1 MSESVPPISQ
11 EVLYYNSSSQIA
23 GNTALTFDT
32 RYNGTRL
39 DTGNLLV
46 SNRSLLGGDVGIRTA
61 TPRGALEVTGNS
73 IITSKGSSSQNT
85 NEFGLNGNYDSL
97 SIVSPVG
104 LGLNGTTSIFFGL
117 NSLIY
122 YPVAR
127 IVAADNGNYS
137 GSLAFQIGN
146 GQQLHQQMRLT
157 MDGILSGNAAFLY
170 KKQLV
175 DQTIYNIAL
184 DFGSVT
190 NSTSIIDVYVTLQE
204 TTSSTVHMVKFTLF
218 LGVDIFITGI
228 SIQSSG
234 AVPIISIKSIKIV
247 GSKVLVGYSAGVSYN
262 ATVNYMV
269 YGPAAT
275 LIPSISLTTND
286 PGVVSVPGKPS
297 NLSATILS
305 DTSILLNWNS
315 VASGGSVISG
325 YSIRETNLEK
335 SVDNS
340 GNLIIDAS
348 NTYTITSLNVIT
360 NTEITI
366 SGLTRGVTYTFI
378 IKAKNSI
385 GYSEESL
392 PISAT
397 PAVVPVAPTN
407 IVATGGNALAN
418 ITWSA
423 SSDNGGSPIIS
434 YRITSTPGNNRLTVG
449 NVTSARFAGLTN
461 GTPYTFTVS
470 AINTIGSSV
479 ESTSS
484 NSITPLSAPSAPTIT
499 TVTPGVGSITVE
511 WSEPDNGGTP
521 ITGYTVGD
529 VIGNSADSSV
539 TIDASGN
546 ILSSLV
552 PDPTNTQLITNA
564 SLISARKITITGLT
578 ASSLYS
584 FRVSATNIVGTSD
597 DSTASSETST
607 LGVPGAPT
615 ITNAAAGARSAV
627 ITWTAPTSTGGSPIT
642 LYTITSTP
650 GNITATSSTV
660 TPTTVSGLSDN
671 TSYTFVIKATNSAG
685 DSLDSDPSS
694 SIITFNLPGVPTGLS
709 ATSSTGAIL
718 LSWTAPANTG
728 GTPITGYNIYDASG
742 NIYNSSTNAFVSDT
756 GLITTT
762 SNLTINITGL
772 TDGSTYTFSIKAVNL
787 AGLSSAVS
795 FASITLGL
803 PTAPLNFSGV
813 SGNTQ
818 IIFSWQVPSSN
829 GGSPITGYQIA
840 DSSGNIVYDG
850 TGNIAITTTITGLT
864 NGTSYIYKISALNS
878 RGASS
883 YSAPITVI
891 AGLPATPIGFSAVA
905 GDKSVTLSWS
915 ASSGNGSSIVGY
927 RVFLSSGVLY
937 EANGTTVFTPA
948 GPLYDSSGA
957 LVVDT
962 STVYSTTSGLTITL
976 SSNFNNGV
984 QYTFAVYGA
993 NTYGQSSLPT
1003 FVSVTPGLPDTPSNL
1018 TASTGNSFVALSWT
1032 APSSGLTPSSYL
1044 ISYST
1049 TSISSSSTNAIING
1063 LTNGSPYT
1071 FKVNSV
1077 NANGNSVNYVSI
1089 SATPFTTP
1097 GVPVNIILS
1106 STNTTGTISWQAP
1119 VSDGGSSILGYK
1131 IYDSSG
1137 NIYDTSGNVVADTGS
1152 IYTTNPSTF
1161 TYTING
1167 LTVNQTYI
1175 FNLKASNAAGNS
1187 IASAL
1192 TIKTGVPGTPN
1203 NLTAIPGDT
1212 IVLLTW
1218 TAPSAG
1224 TPTGYRIEYSG
1235 TSETTASNV
1244 LTKTITGLVNTRQYT
1259 FSVFAT
1265 SSSGDSLVP
1274 AIINAT
1280 PGLPYAPTGLNG
1292 YAGTGSVTLSWTA
1305 PSVTGGSAITGYQ
1318 VGYTIGSGTS
1328 ITDIPNITTTNAII
1342 SGLTSATSHT
1352 FTIKT
1357 KNANGNSLSSASI
1370 TLIPA

>member
-11 EVLYYNSSSQIA
+11 EVLYYNSSRQIA
-23 GNTALTFDT
+23 GNTALTLDT
-32 RYNGTRL
+32 EYNGTRL

-46 SNRSLLGGDVGIRTA
+46 TNRSLLSGDVGIRTA
-61 TPRGALEVTGNS
+61 TPRGALEVTGNT

-97 SIVSPVG
+97 SLVSPVG

-157 MDGILSGNAAFLY
+157 MDGIISGNAAFLY
-170 KKQLV
+170 KKQLL

-184 DFGSVT
+184 DFSSVA
-190 NSTSIIDVYVTLQE
+190 NSTSIFDIYITLQE
-204 TTSSTVHMVKFTLF
+204 TTTSTVHMVKFTAF

-234 AVPIISIKSIKIV
+234 AAPIISIKSIKV
-247 GSKVLVGYSAGVSYN
+247 AGSKVLVSYSAGVSYN
-262 ATVNYMV
+262 VTINYMI
-269 YGPAAT
+269 YGPAAV
-275 LIPSISLTTND
+275 LFPSIVLMTND
-286 PGVVSVPGKPS
+286 AGVVSVPGKPS
-297 NLSATILS
+297 NLSVTILS
-305 DTSILLNWNS
+305 DTSILLNWDAVS
-315 VASGGSVISG
+315 SGGSVITG
-325 YSIRETNLEK
+325 YSIKETGLTK

-340 GNLIIDAS
+340 GNLISDATYLITLSAVIID
-348 NTYTITSLNVIT
+348 TQ
-360 NTEITI
+360 ITI
-366 SGLTRGVTYTFI
+366 IGLTRGVTYTFI
-378 IKAKNSI
+378 VKAKNSV
-385 GYSEESL
+385 GFSEESL
-392 PISAT
+392 AISAT

-423 SSDNGGSPIIS
+423 SSDNGGSDITS
-434 YRITSTPGNNRLTVG
+434 YTITSTPGNNRLTVG
-449 NVTSARFAGLTN
+449 NVTNARFSGLTN
-461 GTPYTFTVS
+461 GTPYTFTVL
-470 AINTIGSSV
+470 AINSIGSSV
-479 ESTSS
+479 QSTSS
-484 NSITPLSAPSAPTIT
+484 NSVTPLSAPSAPTIT

-511 WSEPDNGGTP
+511 WSEPDDGGTP

-529 VIGNSADSSV
+529 AIGNSADSSV
-539 TIDASGN
+539 TIDGSGN
-546 ILSSLV
+546 ISSGLV
-552 PDPTNTQLITNA
+552 ADPTNTQIITNA

-578 ASSLYS
+578 PGSLYS

-627 ITWTAPTSTGGSPIT
+627 ITWTAPASDGGSPIT

-694 SIITFNLPGVPTGLS
+694 SITTFNLPGVPTGLT
-709 ATSSTGAIL
+709 ATSSTGAISL
-718 LSWTAPANTG
+718 TWVAPTNTG

-756 GLITTT
+756 GSITTT
-762 SNLTINITGL
+762 SNLSINITGL
-772 TDGSTYTFSIKAVNL
+772 TDGSTYAFSIKAVNL

-813 SGNTQ
+813 SANTQ
-818 IIFSWQVPSSN
+818 ITFSWQVPTSN
-829 GGSPITGYQIA
+829 GGSPITGYKIA
-840 DSSGNIVYDG
+840 DSTDAIVYDG
-850 TGNIAITTTITGLT
+850 TGNTAITTTITGLT

-883 YSAPITVI
+883 YSAPITII
-891 AGLPATPIGFSAVA
+891 AGLPATPTGFSAVA

-937 EANGTTVFTPA
+937 EADGTTVFTPA
-948 GPLYDSSGA
+948 GPLYNSSGA

-1003 FVSVTPGLPDTPSNL
+1003 FVSVTPGLPDTPTNL

-1097 GVPVNIILS
+1097 GVPVNILLS

-1131 IYDSSG
+1131 IYDPSG
-1137 NIYDTSGNVVADTGS
+1137 NIYDPSGNVVADTGS
-1152 IYTTNPSTF
+1152 IYTTDPSTL
-1161 TYTING
+1161 TYTITG
-1167 LTVNQTYI
+1167 LTVSQTYT

-1203 NLTAIPGDT
+1203 NLTATPGNT
-1212 IVLLTW
+1212 SVSLTW

-1244 LTKTITGLVNTRQYT
+1244 LTTTITGLVNTRQYT

-1265 SSSGDSLVP
+1265 TSNGDSLVP

-1292 YAGTGSVTLSWTA
+1292 YVGTGSVTLSWTA

-1328 ITDIPNITTTNAII
+1328 VTDIPNITTTNTII
-1342 SGLTSATSHT
+1342 SGLTSATAHT

>member
-1 MSESVPPISQ
+1 MSETVPPIPQ

-23 GNTALTFDT
+23 GNTALTLDT

-46 SNRSLLGGDVGIRTA
+46 GNRSLLGGDVGIRTA
-61 TPRGALEVTGNS
+61 TPRGALEVTGNT

-97 SIVSPVG
+97 SLVSPVG

-127 IVAADNGNYS
+127 IVGADNGNYS

-146 GQQLHQQMRLT
+146 GQQLYQQMRLT
-157 MDGILSGNAAFLY
+157 MDGIISGNAAFLY
-170 KKQLV
+170 KKQLL

-184 DFGSVT
+184 DFSSIA
-190 NSTSIIDVYVTLQE
+190 NSTSIIDVYVTFQE
-204 TTSSTVHMVKFTLF
+204 TTASIVHMVKFTLF
-218 LGVDIFITGI
+218 LGVDIFITDI

-234 AVPIISIKSIKIV
+234 AAPIISIKSMKVI
-247 GSKVLVGYSAGVSYN
+247 GSKILVGYSAGISYN
-262 ATVNYMV
+262 ATVNYMI
-269 YGPAAT
+269 YGPAAV
-275 LIPSISLTTND
+275 LFPSIVLMTND
-286 PGVVSVPGKPS
+286 VGVVSVPGKPS
-297 NLSATILS
+297 NLSVTILS
-305 DTSILLNWNS
+305 DTSILLNWDS
-315 VASGGSVISG
+315 VSSGGSVITG
-325 YSIRETNLEK
+325 YSIKETSLTK

-340 GNLIIDAS
+340 GNLISDAI
-348 NTYTITSLNVIT
+348 YLITSTAVIT
-360 NTEITI
+360 DTQITI
-366 SGLTRGVTYTFI
+366 IGLTRGVTYAFT
-378 IKAKNSI
+378 IKAKNSV

-407 IVATGGNALAN
+407 VAATGGNAIAN
-418 ITWSA
+418 ITWTS

-434 YRITSTPGNNRLTVG
+434 YRITSIPGNNKLTVG
-449 NVTSARFAGLTN
+449 NVTSAIFAGLTN
-461 GTPYTFTVS
+461 GTTYVFTVS
-470 AINTIGSSV
+470 AINSIGSSV
-479 ESTSS
+479 ESASS
-484 NSITPLSAPSAPTIT
+484 NSVTPLSAPSPPTIT
-499 TVTPGVGSITVE
+499 SVTPGVGSITIE
-511 WSEPDNGGTP
+511 WSEPDNGGTA
-521 ITGYTVGD
+521 ITGYIVGD
-529 VIGNSADSSV
+529 AIGNSASSSV
-539 TIDASGN
+539 TIDGSGN
-546 ILSSLV
+546 ISSSLV
-552 PDPTNTQLITNA
+552 ADPTNTEVITNA
-564 SLISARKITITGLT
+564 SLISSRKITITGLT
-578 ASSLYS
+578 PGLLYS
-584 FRVSATNIVGTSD
+584 FRVSARNIVGTSD
-597 DSTASSETST
+597 DSTPSSETST

-615 ITNAAAGARSAV
+615 ITSAVAGARSAI
-627 ITWTAPTSTGGSPIT
+627 ITWTAPSSNGGSPIT

-650 GNITATSSTV
+650 DNITATSSTV
-660 TPTTVSGLSDN
+660 TPTTVSGLSNN

-694 SIITFNLPGVPTGLS
+694 SITTFDLPGVPTGLS
-709 ATSSTGAIL
+709 ATSSAGTITL
-718 LSWTAPANTG
+718 TWVAPTNTG
-728 GTPITGYNIYDASG
+728 GTPITGYNIYDTSG

-756 GLITTT
+756 GSITTIG
-762 SNLTINITGL
+762 NILTINITGL
-772 TDGSTYTFSIKAVNL
+772 TEGSTYTFSIKAVNL
-787 AGLSSAVS
+787 AGLSSSVS
-795 FASITLGL
+795 FTSITLGL

-818 IIFSWQVPSSN
+818 IIFSWQAPAST

-840 DSSGNIVYDG
+840 DSSGTIVYDG
-850 TGNIAITTTITGLT
+850 TANTGITRTITGLQ
-864 NGTSYIYKISALNS
+864 NGTSYIYKIAALNS
-878 RGASS
+878 RGASA

-891 AGLPATPIGFSAVA
+891 AGLPTTPTGFSTVA

-927 RVFLSSGVLY
+927 RVFLSNGILY

-957 LVVDT
+957 LVLD
-962 STVYSTTSGLTITL
+962 SSSVYTTTSALTITL

-984 QYTFAVYGA
+984 QYTFSVYGA
-993 NTYGQSSLPT
+993 NTYGQSSLPA
-1003 FVSVTPGLPDTPSNL
+1003 FVSVTPGLPDTPTNL
-1018 TASTGNSFVALSWT
+1018 TASTGNGLVSLSWT
-1032 APSSGLTPSSYL
+1032 APSSGPTPSSYL
-1044 ISYST
+1044 ISYPST
-1049 TSISSSSTNAIING
+1049 TVTSNSTNAVINN

-1077 NANGNSVNYVSI
+1077 NTNGNSVNYVSI

-1097 GVPVNIILS
+1097 GVPVNILLS
-1106 STNTTGTISWQAP
+1106 STDTTGTISWQAP
-1119 VSDGGSSILGYK
+1119 ISDGGSSILGYK

-1137 NIYDTSGNVVADTGS
+1137 SIYDTSGNVVADTGS

-1161 TYTING
+1161 TYTISG
-1167 LTVNQTYI
+1167 LTVNQTYT

-1187 IASAL
+1187 LGSVL
-1192 TIKTGVPGTPN
+1192 TIKTGVPGTPI

-1212 IVLLTW
+1212 SVVLTW
-1218 TAPSAG
+1218 TAPTTG

-1235 TSETTASNV
+1235 TSETTASNI
-1244 LTKTITGLVNTRQYT
+1244 LTKTLTGLVNTRQYT

-1265 SSSGDSLVP
+1265 TSNGDSLVP

-1292 YAGTGSVTLSWTA
+1292 YVGTGSVTLSWTA

-1328 ITDIPNITTTNAII
+1328 VTDIPNITTTTASI
-1342 SGLTSATSHT
+1342 SGLTSGTSYT

>member
-1 MSESVPPISQ
+1 MSESVPPISK
-11 EVLYYNSSSQIA
+11 EVLYYNSSRQIA
-23 GNTALTFDT
+23 GNTALTLDT
-32 RYNGTRL
+32 EYNGTRL

-46 SNRSLLGGDVGIRTA
+46 TNRSLLSGDVGIRTA
-61 TPRGALEVTGNS
+61 TPRGALEVTGNT
-73 IITSKGSSSQNT
+73 IITSKGSSSQST

-97 SIVSPVG
+97 SLVSPVG

-127 IVAADNGNYS
+127 IVGADNGNYS

-146 GQQLHQQMRLT
+146 GQQLYQQMRLT
-157 MDGILSGNAAFLY
+157 MDGIISGNAAFLY
-170 KKQLV
+170 KKQLL

-184 DFGSVT
+184 DFSSVA
-190 NSTSIIDVYVTLQE
+190 NSTSIFDIYITLQE
-204 TTSSTVHMVKFTLF
+204 TTTSTVHMVKFTAF

-234 AVPIISIKSIKIV
+234 AIPIISIKSIKVI
-247 GSKVLVGYSAGVSYN
+247 GSKVLVSYSAGVSYN
-262 ATVNYMV
+262 ATVNYMI
-269 YGPAAT
+269 YGPAAV
-275 LIPSISLTTND
+275 LFPSIILMTND
-286 PGVVSVPGKPS
+286 AGVVSVPGKPS
-297 NLSATILS
+297 NLLVTILS
-305 DTSILLNWNS
+305 DTSILLNWDTVS
-315 VASGGSVISG
+315 SGGSIITG
-325 YSIRETNLEK
+325 YSIKESGLTK

-340 GNLIIDAS
+340 GNLISDA
-348 NTYTITSLNVIT
+348 TYVITSSAVIIDT
-360 NTEITI
+360 QITI
-366 SGLTRGVTYTFI
+366 IGLTRGVTYVFTI
-378 IKAKNSI
+378 QAKNSV

-407 IVATGGNALAN
+407 VVATGGSAIAN

-423 SSDNGGSPIIS
+423 SSDNGGSSIIS
-434 YRITSTPGNNRLTVG
+434 HRITSTPGNNRLIVG
-449 NVTSARFAGLTN
+449 NVTNAVFAGLTN
-461 GTPYTFTVS
+461 GTVYTFTVS
-470 AINTIGSSV
+470 AVNSIGSSI
-479 ESTSS
+479 ESASS
-484 NSITPLSAPSAPTIT
+484 NSVTPLSAPSPPTIT
-499 TVTPGVGSITVE
+499 SVTPGVGSITIE
-511 WSEPDNGGTP
+511 WSESDNGGTD
-521 ITGYTVGD
+521 ITGYIVGD
-529 VIGNSADSSV
+529 AIGNSASSSV
-539 TIDASGN
+539 TIDGSGN
-546 ILSSLV
+546 ISSSLV
-552 PDPTNTQLITNA
+552 ADPTNAEVITNA
-564 SLISARKITITGLT
+564 SLISSRKITITGLT
-578 ASSLYS
+578 PGSLYS
-584 FRVSATNIVGTSD
+584 FRVSARNIVGTSD
-597 DSTASSETST
+597 DSTPSSETST

-615 ITNAAAGARSAV
+615 ITSAVAGARSAI
-627 ITWTAPTSTGGSPIT
+627 ITWTAPSSNGGSPIT

-660 TPTTVSGLSDN
+660 TPTTISGLSNN

-694 SIITFNLPGVPTGLS
+694 SITTFDLPGVPTGLS
-709 ATSSTGAIL
+709 ATTSAGTIT
-718 LSWTAPANTG
+718 LSWVAPTSTG

-756 GLITTT
+756 GSITTIG
-762 SNLTINITGL
+762 NILTINITGL
-772 TDGSTYTFSIKAVNL
+772 IEGSTYTFSVKAVNL

-795 FASITLGL
+795 FGSITLGL

-818 IIFSWQVPSSN
+818 ITFSWQAPAST

-840 DSSGNIVYDG
+840 DSSGTIVYNG
-850 TGNIAITTTITGLT
+850 TGNIAITTIITSLQ
-864 NGTSYIYKISALNS
+864 NGTSYIYKIAALNA
-878 RGASS
+878 RGASA

-891 AGLPATPIGFSAVA
+891 AGLPATPTGFSAVA

-927 RVFLSSGVLY
+927 RVFLSNGRLF
-937 EANGTTVFTPA
+937 EADGTTVFTPA
-948 GPLYDSSGA
+948 GPLYNSSGA
-957 LVVDT
+957 LVVD
-962 STVYSTTSGLTITL
+962 SSSVYTTTSGLTITL
-976 SSNFNNGV
+976 SSNFNNAV
-984 QYTFAVYGA
+984 QYTFSVYGA
-993 NTYGQSSLPT
+993 NTYGQSSLPA
-1003 FVSVTPGLPDTPSNL
+1003 FVSVTPGLPDTPTNL
-1018 TASTGNSFVALSWT
+1018 TASTGNGLVSLSWT
-1032 APSSGLTPSSYL
+1032 APSSGPTPSSYL
-1044 ISYST
+1044 ISYSST
-1049 TSISSSSTNAIING
+1049 TVSTSSTSAVING
-1063 LTNGSPYT
+1063 LINGSPYT

-1077 NANGNSVNYVSI
+1077 NTNGNSVNYVSI

-1097 GVPVNIILS
+1097 GVPVNILLS
-1106 STNTTGTISWQAP
+1106 STDTTGTISWQAP
-1119 VSDGGSSILGYK
+1119 ISDGGSSILGYK

-1152 IYTTNPSTF
+1152 IYTTNTN
-1161 TYTING
+1161 TYTITG
-1167 LTVNQTYI
+1167 LTVSQTYT

-1187 IASAL
+1187 LGSVL
-1192 TIKTGVPGTPN
+1192 TIKTGVPGTPI

-1212 IVLLTW
+1212 TVVLTW
-1218 TAPSAG
+1218 AAPTTG

-1265 SSSGDSLVP
+1265 TSNGDSLVP
-1274 AIINAT
+1274 AIINAS

-1292 YAGTGSVTLSWTA
+1292 YVGTGSVTLSWTA

-1328 ITDIPNITTTNAII
+1328 ITDVPNITTTNATI
-1342 SGLTSATSHT
+1342 SGLTSGTSHT

>member
-11 EVLYYNSSSQIA
+11 EVLYYNSSRQIA
-23 GNTALTFDT
+23 GNTALTLDT
-32 RYNGTRL
+32 EYNGTRL

-46 SNRSLLGGDVGIRTA
+46 TNRSLLSGDVGIRTA
-61 TPRGALEVTGNS
+61 TPRGALEVTGNT

-97 SIVSPVG
+97 SLVSPVG

-157 MDGILSGNAAFLY
+157 MDGIISGNAAFLY
-170 KKQLV
+170 KKQLL

-184 DFGSVT
+184 DFSSVA
-190 NSTSIIDVYVTLQE
+190 NSTSIFDIYITLQE
-204 TTSSTVHMVKFTLF
+204 TTTSTVHMVKFTAF

-234 AVPIISIKSIKIV
+234 AAPIISIKSIKV
-247 GSKVLVGYSAGVSYN
+247 AGSKVLVSYSAGVSYN
-262 ATVNYMV
+262 VTINYMI
-269 YGPAAT
+269 YGPAAV
-275 LIPSISLTTND
+275 LFPSIVLMTND
-286 PGVVSVPGKPS
+286 AGVVSVPGKPS
-297 NLSATILS
+297 NLSVTILS
-305 DTSILLNWNS
+305 DTSILLNWDAVS
-315 VASGGSVISG
+315 SGGSVITG
-325 YSIRETNLEK
+325 YSIKETGLTK

-340 GNLIIDAS
+340 GNLISDATYLITLSAVIID
-348 NTYTITSLNVIT
+348 TQ
-360 NTEITI
+360 ITI
-366 SGLTRGVTYTFI
+366 IGLTRGVTYVFTI
-378 IKAKNSI
+378 QAKNSV
-385 GYSEESL
+385 GFSEESL
-392 PISAT
+392 AISAT

-418 ITWSA
+418 ITWLA
-423 SSDNGGSPIIS
+423 SSDNGGSDITS
-434 YRITSTPGNNRLTVG
+434 YTITSTPGNNRLTVG
-449 NVTSARFAGLTN
+449 NVTNARFSGLTN
-461 GTPYTFTVS
+461 GTPYTFTVL
-470 AINTIGSSV
+470 AINSIGSSV
-479 ESTSS
+479 QSTSS
-484 NSITPLSAPSAPTIT
+484 NSVTPLSAPSAPTIT
-499 TVTPGVGSITVE
+499 TVTPGVGSITIE
-511 WSEPDNGGTP
+511 WSEPDDGGTP

-529 VIGNSADSSV
+529 AIGNSADSSV
-539 TIDASGN
+539 TIDGSGN
-546 ILSSLV
+546 ISSGLV
-552 PDPTNTQLITNA
+552 ADPTNTQIITNA

-578 ASSLYS
+578 PGSLYS

-627 ITWTAPTSTGGSPIT
+627 ITWTAPASDGGSPIT

-694 SIITFNLPGVPTGLS
+694 SITTFNLPGVPTGLT

-795 FASITLGL
+795 FGSITLGL

-813 SGNTQ
+813 SANTQ
-818 IIFSWQVPSSN
+818 ITFSWQVPTSN
-829 GGSPITGYQIA
+829 GGSPITGYKIA
-840 DSSGNIVYDG
+840 DSTDAIVYDG
-850 TGNIAITTTITGLT
+850 TGNTAITTTITGLT

-883 YSAPITVI
+883 YSAPITII
-891 AGLPATPIGFSAVA
+891 AGLPATPTGFSAVA

-937 EANGTTVFTPA
+937 EADGTTVFTPA
-948 GPLYDSSGA
+948 GPLYNSSSA

-1018 TASTGNSFVALSWT
+1018 TASTGNGLVSLSWT
-1032 APSSGLTPSSYL
+1032 APSSGPTPSSYL
-1044 ISYST
+1044 ISYPST
-1049 TSISSSSTNAIING
+1049 TVTTNSTNAVINN

-1097 GVPVNIILS
+1097 GVPVNILLS
-1106 STNTTGTISWQAP
+1106 STDTTGTISWQAP
-1119 VSDGGSSILGYK
+1119 ISDGGSSILGYK

-1137 NIYDTSGNVVADTGS
+1137 SIYDTSGNIVADTGS

-1161 TYTING
+1161 TYTISG
-1167 LTVNQTYI
+1167 LTVNQTYT

-1187 IASAL
+1187 LGSVL

-1203 NLTAIPGDT
+1203 NLTATPGNT
-1212 IVLLTW
+1212 SVSLTW

-1265 SSSGDSLVP
+1265 TSNGDSLVP
-1274 AIINAT
+1274 AIINAS

-1292 YAGTGSVTLSWTA
+1292 YVGTGSVTLSWTA

-1328 ITDIPNITTTNAII
+1328 VTDIPNITTTNAII

>member
-1 MSESVPPISQ
+1 MSESVPPISK

-73 IITSKGSSSQNT
+73 IITSKGSSSQNI

-146 GQQLHQQMRLT
+146 GQQLYQQMRLT

-170 KKQLV
+170 KKQLL

-184 DFGSVT
+184 DFSSVI

-204 TTSSTVHMVKFTLF
+204 TSSSTVHMVKFTLF

-234 AVPIISIKSIKIV
+234 AIPIISIKSIKIA

-262 ATVNYMV
+262 STVNYMV
-269 YGPAAT
+269 YGPAAA
-275 LIPSISLTTND
+275 LISSISLITND

-297 NLSATILS
+297 NLSVTILS
-305 DTSILLNWNS
+305 DTSILLDWNTVS
-315 VASGGSVISG
+315 SGGSTITG
-325 YSIRETNLEK
+325 YSVREISLTK

-360 NTEITI
+360 DTQITI
-366 SGLTRGVTYTFI
+366 IGLTRGVTYTFTV
-378 IKAKNSI
+378 KAKNSI

-392 PISAT
+392 PINVT

-407 IVATGGNALAN
+407 VVATGGSAIAN
-418 ITWSA
+418 ITWTS

-434 YRITSTPGNNRLTVG
+434 YRITSTPGNNRLIVG
-449 NVTSARFAGLTN
+449 NVTNARFAGLTN
-461 GTPYTFTVS
+461 GTTYVFTVS
-470 AINTIGSSV
+470 AINSIGSSV
-479 ESTSS
+479 ESASS
-484 NSITPLSAPSAPTIT
+484 NSVTPLSAPSPPTIT
-499 TVTPGVGSITVE
+499 SVTPGVGSITIE
-511 WSEPDNGGTP
+511 WSEPDNGGTA
-521 ITGYTVGD
+521 ITGYIVGD
-529 VIGNSADSSV
+529 AIGNSASSSV
-539 TIDASGN
+539 TIDGSGN
-546 ILSSLV
+546 ISSSLV
-552 PDPTNTQLITNA
+552 ADPTNAEVITNA

-578 ASSLYS
+578 PGSLYS
-584 FRVSATNIVGTSD
+584 FRVSAKNIVGTSD
-597 DSTASSETST
+597 DSTPSSETST

-615 ITNAAAGARSAV
+615 ITSAVAGTRSAI
-627 ITWTAPTSTGGSPIT
+627 ITWTAPSSNGGSPIT

-660 TPTTVSGLSDN
+660 TPTTVSGLSNN

-694 SIITFNLPGVPTGLS
+694 SITTFDLPGVPTGLS
-709 ATSSTGAIL
+709 ATSSPGAITL
-718 LSWTAPANTG
+718 TWVAPTNTG
-728 GTPITGYNIYDASG
+728 GTPITGYNIYDSSG

-756 GLITTT
+756 GSITTT
-762 SNLTINITGL
+762 GNLTINITGL

-787 AGLSSAVS
+787 AGLSSSVS
-795 FASITLGL
+795 FTSITLGL

-813 SGNTQ
+813 SGNQQ
-818 IIFSWQVPSSN
+818 ITFSWQVPATT

-840 DSSGNIVYDG
+840 DSTDTIVYDG
-850 TGNIAITTTITGLT
+850 TGNTGITTTITGLQ
-864 NGTSYIYKISALNS
+864 NGTSYIYKIAALNA
-878 RGASS
+878 RGASP

-891 AGLPATPIGFSAVA
+891 AGLPATPTGFTAVA

-927 RVFLSSGVLY
+927 RVFLSNGVLF

-948 GPLYDSSGA
+948 GPLYDSSGT
-957 LVVDT
+957 LVLD
-962 STVYSTTSGLTITL
+962 SSSVYTTTSGLTITL

-984 QYTFAVYGA
+984 QYTFSVYGA

-1003 FVSVTPGLPDTPSNL
+1003 FVSVTPGLPDTPTNL
-1018 TASTGNSFVALSWT
+1018 TASTGNGLVSLAWT
-1032 APSSGLTPSSYL
+1032 APSSGPTPSSYL
-1044 ISYST
+1044 ISYPST
-1049 TSISSSSTNAIING
+1049 TVSSNSTNAVING
-1063 LTNGSPYT
+1063 LTNGTPYT

-1077 NANGNSVNYVSI
+1077 NTNGNSVNYVSI

-1097 GVPVNIILS
+1097 GVPVNILLS

-1119 VSDGGSSILGYK
+1119 ISDGGSSILGYK

-1137 NIYDTSGNVVADTGS
+1137 SIYDTSGNVVADTGS
-1152 IYTTNPSTF
+1152 IYTTNAN
-1161 TYTING
+1161 TYTITG
-1167 LTVNQTYI
+1167 LTINQTYT

-1187 IASAL
+1187 LGSVL
-1192 TIKTGVPGTPN
+1192 TIKTGVPGTPI

-1212 IVLLTW
+1212 SIVLTW
-1218 TAPSAG
+1218 TAPTTG

-1265 SSSGDSLVP
+1265 TSNGDSLIP
-1274 AIINAT
+1274 AIINAS

-1292 YAGTGSVTLSWTA
+1292 YIGTGSVTLSWIA
-1305 PSVTGGSAITGYQ
+1305 PSVTGGSAITGYE
-1318 VGYTIGSGTS
+1318 VGYIIGSGTTV
-1328 ITDIPNITTTNAII
+1328 TDIPNITTTTASI